1 MKINKEEN
9 VEKFLEVV
17 DQMIEIDP
25 DIEKKLRKRK
35 HVVGSSL

>member
-9 VEKFLEVV
+9 VEKFLEGI

-25 DIEKKLRKRK
+25 DMKKKLRKRT
-35 HVVGSSL
+35 HMVGSSL